1 MAPKQSESRARE
13 HARGPAPS
21 VEWLPTDPPRPAPTL
36 MTAKE
41 AAAYLRLDEDGR
53 DIADALR
60 SLEYL
65 VLQQL
70 IRPCRVGRFNRY
82 ARSELDRF
90 IADQTERYVKTRPE
104 GGA

>member
-1 MAPKQSESRARE
+1 MNPF
-13 HARGPAPS
+13 P
-21 VEWLPTDPPRPAPTL
+21 EWLPTEPPRPAPAL

-41 AAAYLRLDEDGR
+41 AVAYLRLDEDGR

-70 IRPCRVGRFNRY
+70 LRPCRVGRFNRY

-90 IADQTERYVKTRPE
+90 IADQTERYVKAQDN
-104 GGA
+104 GGVK